1 MPRSLSRSSSPSAPA
16 SYARAA
22 ARSACCGSAKR
33 ALSRAKACLLLLVPL
48 AVTPGCYLGHLAVGQ
63 ARLMGAG
70 RPIDDVIADPATPA
84 ELRERLAWIHEV
96 RAFASELGLEVND
109 QYTSYVE
116 WPGDRVVTTVVATP
130 AGSLEPHRFWFPI
143 VGHVPYKGYFDPA
156 LAHEEAEA
164 LRAEGFDVCEV
175 PVRAYSTLG
184 WFDDPVTGPMLRG
197 SSGALAETLRHEL
210 MHATVFVSSQ
220 ADFNEGVA
228 SFVGEE
234 GSVRFFLERD
244 GTEAAERERARIADA
259 RQLASTL
266 LAFRREVETLYA
278 IDPAPSDLGE
288 QRAAAEAR
296 ARAAVA
302 ALPLTTR
309 DPARLAADVRLSD
322 ACLALTRTYAA
333 DVDAYAAT
341 LAGMGN
347 SLPEFVTRV
356 RAAAETKDPRAALL
370 VR

>member
-1 MPRSLSRSSSPSAPA
+1 V
-16 SYARAA
+16 
-22 ARSACCGSAKR
+22 
-33 ALSRAKACLLLLVPL
+33 LLLVM
-48 AVTPGCYLGHLAVGQ
+48 PGCYLAHVALGQ
-63 ARLMGAG
+63 ARLLHAR
-70 RPIDDVIADPATPA
+70 RPIEEVIADPATPA
-84 ELRERLAWIHEV
+84 ELRERLGWIHEV
-96 RAFASELGLEVND
+96 RAFATRLGLSVDD

-143 VGHVPYKGYFDPA
+143 VGHVPYKGFFDPA
-156 LAHEEAEA
+156 QAHEEAEA

-197 SSGALAETLRHEL
+197 GSGALVETLLHEL
-210 MHATVFVSSQ
+210 MHATVFVASQ

-234 GSVRFFLERD
+234 GSVRFFMERD
-244 GTEAAERERARIADA
+244 GTDAAERERARIADA
-259 RQLASTL
+259 RRLASTL
-266 LAFRREVETLYA
+266 LAFRRELEALYA
-278 IDPAPSDLGE
+278 TDPAPPDRAE

-296 ARAAVA
+296 TRAAVA

-309 DPARLAADVRLSD
+309 DPVRLAADVRLSD

-333 DVDAYAAT
+333 DVDGYAAT
-341 LAGMGN
+341 LAGLDG
-347 SLPEFVTRV
+347 SLPEFVARV
-356 RAAAETKDPRAALL
+356 RAAAESKDPRATLL
-370 VR
+370 AR